1 MKAGSAWKLAM
12 SATRRRRKQNTLQV
26 LVFSLTIMC
35 LLVLTLLRTDLIED
49 WQAQVPEN
57 TPNHFL
63 MNVTGNQVAGI
74 ETFFRSNGVEPNQ
87 FFPMM
92 SAGIT
97 RINGETPTPRW
108 DDDDDDE
115 GEQNSVTERAG
126 DQDAGAA
133 AEGAEGEQGEG
144 RRRVSNRQVTWV
156 EGLPRDNQ
164 IVAGTWW
171 DENPQPGFVSLEDDY
186 AERLGAS
193 LGDIVEFDIGQGQ
206 LIEAQVQSLRSVR
219 WDNMQPNFFVIF
231 SPGTLDAMGGTY
243 LSTALMAMEQKSLIN
258 ELLREYPTIVV
269 IEIDALIEQIQT
281 IIAQVTSA
289 IELIAFLVL
298 ACGALVLLAC
308 VTATLDERFRENA
321 ILRTLG
327 AGRKLI
333 LSSLFIEFASIGLIA
348 GIIATLGAEGSLYY
362 LQTQVFQQEF
372 NLHYWVW
379 VAGPLIGMGVIAVL
393 GVMATRRVV
402 NTSPLTVLRHIG

>member
-1 MKAGSAWKLAM
+1 MKE
-12 SATRRRRKQNTLQV
+12 Q
-26 LVFSLTIMC
+26 
-35 LLVLTLLRTDLIED
+35 
-49 WQAQVPEN
+49 
-57 TPNHFL
+57 
-63 MNVTGNQVAGI
+63 
-74 ETFFRSNGVEPNQ
+74 
-87 FFPMM
+87 
-92 SAGIT
+92 
-97 RINGETPTPRW
+97 

-258 ELLREYPTIVV
+258 ELLRTCRC
-269 IEIDALIEQIQT
+269 AHSEQ
-281 IIAQVTSA
+281 
-289 IELIAFLVL
+289 
-298 ACGALVLLAC
+298 
-308 VTATLDERFRENA
+308 RNP
-321 ILRTLG
+321 
-327 AGRKLI
+327 
-333 LSSLFIEFASIGLIA
+333 
-348 GIIATLGAEGSLYY
+348 
-362 LQTQVFQQEF
+362 
-372 NLHYWVW
+372 H
-379 VAGPLIGMGVIAVL
+379 P
-393 GVMATRRVV
+393 
-402 NTSPLTVLRHIG
+402 

>member
-1 MKAGSAWKLAM
+1 MGSLTAIICLLSFALPPLLSLRKTSPLRVLRKDLDDNTLSARLPYGIGLAGSLVLILWYSQDLLLTSILVLSVAGVVVVLSGLSWLILRSSTTVGMKAGSAWKLAM

-63 MNVTGNQVAGI
+63 MNVTGAQVPGI

-126 DQDAGAA
+126 DQNAGT
-133 AEGAEGEQGEG
+133 AEGAEGQEGESG

-171 DENPQPGFVSLEDDY
+171 DENSQPGFVSLEDDY
-186 AERLGAS
+186 ADRLGAQ
-193 LGDIVEFDIGQGQ
+193 LGDIIEFDIGQGQ

-258 ELLREYPTIVV
+258 DLLREYPTIVV

-289 IELIAFLVL
+289 IELTFSR
-298 ACGALVLLAC
+298 
-308 VTATLDERFRENA
+308 RF
-321 ILRTLG
+321 
-327 AGRKLI
+327 
-333 LSSLFIEFASIGLIA
+333 SL
-348 GIIATLGAEGSLYY
+348 
-362 LQTQVFQQEF
+362 
-372 NLHYWVW
+372 
-379 VAGPLIGMGVIAVL
+379 P
-393 GVMATRRVV
+393 
-402 NTSPLTVLRHIG
+402 

>member
-1 MKAGSAWKLAM
+1 M
-12 SATRRRRKQNTLQV
+12 
-26 LVFSLTIMC
+26 
-35 LLVLTLLRTDLIED
+35 
-49 WQAQVPEN
+49 PEN

-63 MNVTGNQVAGI
+63 INVTGAQVPGI

-126 DQDAGAA
+126 DQNAGT
-133 AEGAEGEQGEG
+133 AEGAEGQEGESG

-171 DENPQPGFVSLEDDY
+171 DENSQPGFVSLEDDY
-186 AERLGAS
+186 ADRLGAQ
-193 LGDIVEFDIGQGQ
+193 LGDIIEFDIGQGQ

-258 ELLREYPTIVV
+258 DLLREYPTIVV

-289 IELIAFLVL
+289 IELIAYLVL

-348 GIIATLGAEGSLYY
+348 GIIATIGAEGSLYY

-372 NLHYWVW
+372 TLHYWVW
-379 VAGPLIGMGVIAVL
+379 VAGPLIGMGVIALL